1 MTDKGFRKDT
11 FEASSDRKGADSDKI
26 RAEVEK
32 LAGRSGMGLSQRDI
46 VELQKKFGNDA
57 VGDIL
62 RLHSKRMHRIRKQA
76 REIAAKIARKYS
88 DGSRPLHEILDRM
101 LKYKADNKWTDMEY
115 DIFKKELYAI
125 LTNER
130 AVEIA
135 FNPHL
140 VQYRSKINQALGMP
154 YVEEGTLN
162 IKESEHGIL
171 NEILSLYEK
180 HQPLHRAIFMQSA
193 IYEDCSLVAMTG
205 EFDRKKHIASN
216 HINPLLAALYLP
228 KISLLEFQTLY
239 SNFGSII
246 KCRHQSMPVQTEPD
260 AMLYYDICSDPN
272 DIVCN
277 VESPITDI
285 RNRYRVQIDLWETVM
300 KLRSGSYYDAGSTSQ
315 FLSNLN
321 QCRNN
326 LYDNADLAY
335 NQDEGAILRR
345 LMSVFSLRPTMIT
358 IKQIQSLSAFMNPLS
373 AWSLG
378 FQQPNKF
385 GLAGASLPFNNQ
397 PVHTITQIPMIT
409 VFLPPHVSDDSEP
422 IDLREAREQTIWINE
437 GKVIVPKEQSII
449 YSKEL
454 LIFYA
459 NRRVQRITIKT
470 YANPL
475 PFSQLPLTMNNF
487 ERLNKYPIIV
497 PSTINLKHAEEV
509 FELRSVVVANET
521 EIMQSD
527 RKYTN
532 IITGSSALI
541 MKHRDNAMLPYNAR
555 HWLYDPFGASLPV
568 PVDDNDPSK
577 GHFTNKPISIIDQ
590 VGFPSLGKGKDT
602 SFFGR
607 AQEAGTIFIYAKPNG
622 FNRDE
627 IIAL

>member
-1 MTDKGFRKDT
+1 
-11 FEASSDRKGADSDKI
+11 
-26 RAEVEK
+26 
-32 LAGRSGMGLSQRDI
+32 LAGRGALSQREVLD
-46 VELQKKFGNDA
+46 LQKKFGNDVA
-57 VGDIL
+57 GDIL
-62 RLHSKRMHRIRKQA
+62 RLHAKRQHKIRKQA

-101 LKYKADNKWTDMEY
+101 LKYKSDNKWTDFEF
-115 DIFKKELYAI
+115 DQFRKELYAI

-130 AVEIA
+130 AIEIA

-140 VQYRSKINQALGMP
+140 VQYRSKINQTLGMP
-154 YVEEGTLN
+154 YVEEGSLN

-171 NEILSLYEK
+171 NEILSLYDK
-180 HQPLHRAIFMQSA
+180 YQTIHKAVFMQSA
-193 IYEDCSLVAMTG
+193 LYEDCGLVAMTG
-205 EFDRKKHIASN
+205 EYDRKRHIASN
-216 HINPLLAALYLP
+216 NIHPLIAAMYLP
-228 KISLLEFQTLY
+228 KISLFEFQTLY
-239 SNFGSII
+239 ANFGSII
-246 KCRHQSMPVQTEPD
+246 KCRKNSMPVQTEPD

-272 DIVCN
+272 DIVCEIN
-277 VESPITDI
+277 SPITDI
-285 RNRYRVQIDLWETVM
+285 RNRYRVQIDLWETVL
-300 KLRSGSYYDAGSTSQ
+300 KLRSGAYYEAGSTNQ

-345 LMSVFSLRPTMIT
+345 FMSVFSLRPTMIT

-397 PVHTITQIPMIT
+397 PVYTITQIPMIT
-409 VFLPPHVSDDSEP
+409 VFLPPYVTDTSEP
-422 IDLREAREQTIWINE
+422 IDLRDAREQTIWINE

-449 YSKEL
+449 YSKEV

-487 ERLNKYPIIV
+487 ERLNKYPIVV

-521 EIMQSD
+521 EIMTSD

-532 IITGSSALI
+532 IITGCSALI
-541 MKHRDNAMLPYNAR
+541 MKHRDNVMLPYNTR
-555 HWLYDPFGASLPV
+555 YWLYDPFGASLPV
-568 PVDDNDPSK
+568 EHPDKDTAGNRAY
-577 GHFTNKPISIIDQ
+577 FMNKPISIIDQ
-590 VGFPSLGKGKDT
+590 VGFAAKDEKDM

-607 AQEAGTIFIYAKPNG
+607 AQEAGTIFIYAKPTG

-627 IIAL
+627 IITL